1 MPASDYG
8 TINAIRRAMG
18 VLEHLSAARHGLSVT
33 ELASASG
40 LSKATVFRILA
51 SLQSAGYVE
60 QDPQSQLYRLTLR
73 IASLAFAFI
82 DTMGFEDI
90 CQPYLADLARET
102 GELVQLAVVQ
112 GDDMIFVAKA
122 EGTQRVKLVPMLGR
136 RVTLNASAAGK
147 VWLASLPEEEAIR
160 IVLKQGLP
168 RLTGQTLATIDAN
181 RAEWARVR
189 QQGYAMTIQEYW
201 DDVNSV
207 GAPIRVGASRRVVA
221 GITIAG
227 PSSRF
232 TPEIMHALVPRLVT
246 AADTIARTWP
256 AWAEPLAAV
265 AGETPRSPSPD

>member
-1 MPASDYG
+1 MPDADYG
-8 TINAIRRAMG
+8 TINAIRRAMNA
-18 VLEHLSAARHGLSVT
+18 LEQLAAARYGLSVT
-33 ELASASG
+33 ELANAAR

-60 QDPQSQLYRLTLR
+60 QEPQSQRYRLTLR

-90 CQPYLADLARET
+90 CQPYLTELARET

-112 GDDMIFVAKA
+112 GDEMIFVAKA
-122 EGTQRVKLVPMLGR
+122 EGNQRVKVVPLLGR
-136 RVTLNASAAGK
+136 RVTLHASAAGK

-160 IVLKQGLP
+160 IVLTHGLP
-168 RLTGQTLATIDAN
+168 QLTEQTLTTIDAN

-189 QQGYAMTIQEYW
+189 QQGYATTIQEYW

-207 GAPIRVGASRRVVA
+207 GAAVRTGANRRVVA

-227 PSSRF
+227 PSSRLML
-232 TPEIMHALVPRLVT
+232 EIMQALVPRLTSV
-246 AADTIARTWP
+246 ADAIGRLWP
-256 AWAEPLAAV
+256 AWTEPLSVAA
-265 AGETPRSPSPD
+265 GHEPS